1 MFAALTGIGL
11 SAAAGLNAY
20 IPFLIV
26 ALLSRYT
33 SLIDLP
39 TAFAWIESWWA
50 ITIGAVLLVTELVL
64 DKIPIVDHINDA
76 VATAI
81 RPTVGGLV
89 FAASASAEQLDDSAW
104 MREHPWIGAVG
115 GVLVAGTVHF
125 AKATARPVVN
135 VGTVGLG
142 APVVSTAED
151 VTSVGLSLAA
161 ILAPILVIVVLA
173 FLIWGFIAARRAL
186 QRWRARV
193 GRVLP
198 GSVVPAPPDIRSSGA
213 LEQATLPHAPPND
226 APPTPGQPRE
236 TLPPPPL

>member
-1 MFAALTGIGL
+1 MFVALTGIGL

-20 IPFLIV
+20 IPFLVV
-26 ALLSRYT
+26 ALLARFT

-39 TAFAWIESWWA
+39 SSFAWIESGWA
-50 ITIGAVLLVTELVL
+50 ITIGAALLLTELVL

-89 FAASASAEQLDDSAW
+89 FAASASAEQLDNSAW
-104 MREHPWIGAVG
+104 MRDHPWIGAIG
-115 GVLVAGTVHF
+115 GAIVAGTVHV

-135 VGTVGLG
+135 VSTVGLG

-151 VTSVGLSLAA
+151 VTSVGLSFAA

-173 FLIWGFIAARRAL
+173 FLVWGFIAARRAL
-186 QRWRARV
+186 RRWRATV
-193 GRVLP
+193 GRVIP
-198 GSVVPAPPDIRSSGA
+198 GSVVPAPDERVLSGPA
-213 LEQATLPHAPPND
+213 HEPAHADPTQARPPE
-226 APPTPGQPRE
+226 A
-236 TLPPPPL
+236 LPPPPL